1 MNEALF
7 SQVNR
12 LQVEGGTLEYGVTG
26 KPGAPALLLLHGIRN
41 TKLLFAPI
49 VPALAE
55 RYRVIAVD
63 IRGHGNSESQDNSFS
78 FERIVTDLIQLL
90 EKEQLEQV
98 TIVAA
103 SFSAVPAQMLA
114 IREPKCVASLVL
126 LDGGYYSLG
135 EVPGFNREKVVERLA
150 TTRFSSVEE
159 AERQFAER
167 YGTRVMPEGWMREEL
182 LKREDDSY
190 GYRLPREGFSAYF
203 QEYSVHSQSELF
215 QQLTCPVLLLLA
227 DDSLLSKDEQQFHR
241 QAVANYQRIVK
252 QAKVKVI
259 PEAQHLLM
267 VTHPQ
272 ETVNEIH
279 DFLSK

>member
-12 LQVEGGTLEYGVTG
+12 LKVEVGTLEYGVAG
-26 KPGAPALLLLHGIRN
+26 KPDAPALLLLHGIRN

-49 VPALAE
+49 LPALAE

-63 IRGHGNSESQDNSFS
+63 VRGHGNSVSHGSFS
-78 FERIVTDLIQLL
+78 FEQIVTDLIQLMDA
-90 EKEQLEQV
+90 EQLEQV

-114 IREPKCVASLVL
+114 IREPRRVASLVL

-150 TTRFSSVEE
+150 TTRFTSVEE

-167 YGTRVMPEGWMREEL
+167 YGTRAMPEGWMRDEL
-182 LKREDDSY
+182 LKREEGSY
-190 GYRLPREGFSAYF
+190 GYRLPREAFSAYF
-203 QEYSVHSQSELF
+203 QEYSVHSQPELF

-227 DDSLLSKDEQQFHR
+227 DDSLLSKEEQHFHR
-241 QAVANYQRIVK
+241 QAVSHYQRIVK
-252 QAKVKVI
+252 QAKVKMI

-272 ETVNEIH
+272 ETVNEVH
-279 DFLSK
+279 DFVSK

>member
-1 MNEALF
+1 MSEALF

-12 LQVEGGTLEYGVTG
+12 LQVEEGTLEYGVTG
-26 KPGAPALLLLHGIRN
+26 KPDAPALLLLHGIRN

-49 VPALAE
+49 LPALAE

-63 IRGHGNSESQDNSFS
+63 IRGHGNSVSHGSFS

-90 EKEQLEQV
+90 DAEQLEQV
-98 TIVAA
+98 TVVAA

-114 IREPKCVASLVL
+114 IREPKRVASIVL

-167 YGTRVMPEGWMREEL
+167 YGTRVMPEGWMRDEL
-182 LKREDDSY
+182 LKREEGSY
-190 GYRLPREGFSAYF
+190 GYRLPKEAFSAYF
-203 QEYSVHSQSELF
+203 QEYTVHSQPELF
-215 QQLTCPVLLLLA
+215 RQLTCPVLLLLA
-227 DDSLLSKDEQQFHR
+227 DDSLLSKEEQQFHR
-241 QAVANYQRIVK
+241 QAAANYQRIVK
-252 QAKVKVI
+252 QAKVKMI

-272 ETVNEIH
+272 ETVNEIR

>member
-7 SQVNR
+7 SHVNR
-12 LQVEGGTLEYGVTG
+12 LQVVGGTLEYGVTG
-26 KPGAPALLLLHGIRN
+26 KPHGPALLLLHGIRN

-49 VPALAE
+49 LPALAE
-55 RYRVIAVD
+55 RNRVIAVD
-63 IRGHGNSESQDNSFS
+63 IRGHGNSVSQGSFS
-78 FERIVTDLIQLL
+78 FEQIVTDLIQLL

-114 IREPKCVASLVL
+114 IRQPKRVASLVL

-167 YGTRVMPEGWMREEL
+167 YGTRVMPEGWMQDEL
-182 LKREDDSY
+182 LKKEDGY
-190 GYRLPREGFSAYF
+190 GYRLSREAFSAYF
-203 QEYSVHSQSELF
+203 QEYSVHSQPDLF
-215 QQLTCPVLLLLA
+215 QQLTCPLLLLLA
-227 DDSLLSKDEQQFHR
+227 DDSLLSKEEEQFHR

-252 QAKVKVI
+252 QAKVKMI

>member
-1 MNEALF
+1 MNVALF
-7 SQVNR
+7 AQVNR

-26 KPGAPALLLLHGIRN
+26 KSDAPALLLLHGIRN

-49 VPALAE
+49 LPALAE

-63 IRGHGNSESQDNSFS
+63 IRGHGNSESHDSFS

-114 IREPKCVASLVL
+114 IREPRRVASLVL

-135 EVPGFNREKVVERLA
+135 EAPGFNQEKVVERLA

-159 AERQFAER
+159 AERQFSER
-167 YGTRVMPEGWMREEL
+167 YSTSMMPEGWMREEL
-182 LKREDDSY
+182 LKKEDGSY
-190 GYRLPREGFSAYF
+190 GYRLPREAFSAYF
-203 QEYSVHSQSELF
+203 QEYSIHSQPELF

-227 DDSLLSKDEQQFHR
+227 DDNLFSKEEQQFHR
-241 QAVANYQRIVK
+241 QAVATYQGIVK
-252 QAKVKVI
+252 QAKVKMI
-259 PEAQHLLM
+259 SKAQHLLM

-272 ETVNEIH
+272 ETVNEIQ

>member
-1 MNEALF
+1 MF

-12 LQVEGGTLEYGVTG
+12 LQVDGGTLEYGVAG
-26 KPGAPALLLLHGIRN
+26 KPDAPALLLLHGIRN

-49 VPALAE
+49 LPSLAE

-63 IRGHGNSESQDNSFS
+63 IRGHGNSVSHGSFL
-78 FERIVTDLIQLL
+78 FEQIVTDLIQLL

-114 IREPKCVASLVL
+114 IREPKRVASLVL

-150 TTRFSSVEE
+150 TTGFSSVEE

-167 YGTRVMPEGWMREEL
+167 YGTRVMPAGWMRDEL
-182 LKREDDSY
+182 LKREEGSY
-190 GYRLPREGFSAYF
+190 GYRLPREAFSAYF
-203 QEYSVHSQSELF
+203 QEYSVHSQPELF
-215 QQLTCPVLLLLA
+215 RQLTCPVLLLLA

-252 QAKVKVI
+252 QAKVKMI
-259 PEAQHLLM
+259 PDAQHLLM

-272 ETVNEIH
+272 ETVDEIH
-279 DFLSK
+279 DYLSK

>member
-1 MNEALF
+1 MDEALF
-7 SQVNR
+7 SHVNR

-26 KPGAPALLLLHGIRN
+26 KSDAPALLLLHGIRN

-49 VPALAE
+49 LPALAE

-63 IRGHGNSESQDNSFS
+63 IRGHGNSVSHGSFS
-78 FERIVTDLIQLL
+78 FEQIVTDLIQLL
-90 EKEQLEQV
+90 DAEQLEQV
-98 TIVAA
+98 TVVAA

-114 IREPKCVASLVL
+114 IREPKRVASLVL

-135 EVPGFNREKVVERLA
+135 EVPGFNTEMVVERLT

-167 YGTRVMPEGWMREEL
+167 YGTRVMPEGWMRDEL
-182 LKREDDSY
+182 LKREDDHY
-190 GYRLPREGFSAYF
+190 GYRLPREAFSAYF
-203 QEYSVHSQSELF
+203 QEYSIHSQPELY

-227 DDSLLSKDEQQFHR
+227 DDSLLSKEEQQFHR
-241 QAVANYQRIVK
+241 QAVANYLWIVK
-252 QAKVKVI
+252 QAKVKMI
-259 PEAQHLLM
+259 LEAQHLLM

>member
-1 MNEALF
+1 MNEELF

-12 LQVEGGTLEYGVTG
+12 LQVEEGTLEYGVTG
-26 KPGAPALLLLHGIRN
+26 KPDAPALLLLHGIRN

-49 VPALAE
+49 LPALAE

-63 IRGHGNSESQDNSFS
+63 IRGHGNSVSHGSFS

-114 IREPKCVASLVL
+114 IREPKRVASIVL

-135 EVPGFNREKVVERLA
+135 EVPGFNREKVVERLI

-167 YGTRVMPEGWMREEL
+167 YGTKMMPKGWMRDEL
-182 LKREDDSY
+182 LKREDGSY
-190 GYRLPREGFSAYF
+190 GYRLPREAFSAYF
-203 QEYSVHSQSELF
+203 QEYSVHSQPELF
-215 QQLTCPVLLLLA
+215 QLLTCPVLLLLA
-227 DDSLLSKDEQQFHR
+227 DDSLMSKEEQQFHR
-241 QAVANYQRIVK
+241 QAVVHYQRIVK
-252 QAKVKVI
+252 QAKVKMI
-259 PEAQHLLM
+259 PKAQHLLM

>member
-26 KPGAPALLLLHGIRN
+26 KPDAPALLLLHGIRN

-49 VPALAE
+49 LSALAE
-55 RYRVIAVD
+55 EYRVIAVD
-63 IRGHGNSESQDNSFS
+63 IRGHGNSVSQGSFS
-78 FERIVTDLIQLL
+78 FEGIVTDLIQLM

-114 IREPKCVASLVL
+114 IREPKRVASLIL

-167 YGTRVMPEGWMREEL
+167 YGTRVMPEGWMQEEL
-182 LKREDDSY
+182 VKKEDGSY
-190 GYRLPREGFSAYF
+190 GYRLPREAFSAYF
-203 QEYSVHSQSELF
+203 QEYSVHCQPELF

-227 DDSLLSKDEQQFHR
+227 DDGLLSKEEQQFHR
-241 QAVANYQRIVK
+241 QAVATYQGMVK
-252 QAKVKVI
+252 QAKVKMI
-259 PEAQHLLM
+259 PKAQHLLM

-272 ETVNEIH
+272 EIVNEIH

>member
-7 SQVNR
+7 VHVNR
-12 LQVEGGTLEYGVTG
+12 LQIEGGTLEYGVTG
-26 KPGAPALLLLHGIRN
+26 KPDAPALLLLHGIRN

-49 VPALAE
+49 LPALAE

-63 IRGHGNSESQDNSFS
+63 IRGHGNSVSHGSFS
-78 FERIVTDLIQLL
+78 FEWIVTDLIQLL
-90 EKEQLEQV
+90 DAEQLEQV

-114 IREPKCVASLVL
+114 IREPKRVASLVL

-135 EVPGFNREKVVERLA
+135 KVPGFNREKVVERLA
-150 TTRFSSVEE
+150 TTQFSSVEE

-182 LKREDDSY
+182 VKKEDGSY
-190 GYRLPREGFSAYF
+190 GYRLPREAFSTYF
-203 QEYSVHSQSELF
+203 EEYSVHSQPELF
-215 QQLTCPVLLLLA
+215 RQLTCPVLLLLA
-227 DDSLLSKDEQQFHR
+227 DDSLLSKEEQQFHR
-241 QAVANYQRIVK
+241 QAVAAYQGMVK
-252 QAKVKVI
+252 QAKVKMI

-272 ETVNEIH
+272 ETVKEIR

>member
-1 MNEALF
+1 MDEALF

-12 LQVEGGTLEYGVTG
+12 LQVEEGTLEYGVTG
-26 KPGAPALLLLHGIRN
+26 KSDAPALLLLHGIRN

-49 VPALAE
+49 LPRLAE

-63 IRGHGNSESQDNSFS
+63 IRGHGNSVSDGSFS

-90 EKEQLEQV
+90 DAEQLEQV

-114 IREPKCVASLVL
+114 IREPKRVASLVL

-167 YGTRVMPEGWMREEL
+167 YGTRVMPEGWMRDEL

-190 GYRLPREGFSAYF
+190 GYRLPREAFSAYF
-203 QEYSVHSQSELF
+203 KEYSVHSQPEMF

-227 DDSLLSKDEQQFHR
+227 DDSLLSKEEQQFHH
-241 QAVANYQRIVK
+241 QAVANYQGIVK
-252 QAKVKVI
+252 QAKVKMI
-259 PEAQHLLM
+259 QEAQHLLM

-272 ETVNEIH
+272 ETVNEIQ
-279 DFLSK
+279 DFLLK

>member
-1 MNEALF
+1 MNAALF
-7 SQVNR
+7 AQVNR

-49 VPALAE
+49 LPALAE

-63 IRGHGNSESQDNSFS
+63 IRGHGNSVSHGSFS

-114 IREPKCVASLVL
+114 IRELKRVAALVL

-159 AERQFAER
+159 AERQFSER
-167 YGTRVMPEGWMREEL
+167 YGKSVMPEGWMREEL
-182 LKREDDSY
+182 VKNEDGSY
-190 GYRLPREGFSAYF
+190 GYRLPREAFSAYF
-203 QEYSVHSQSELF
+203 QEYSVHSQPELF

-227 DDSLLSKDEQQFHR
+227 DDSLLSKEEQQFHR
-241 QAVANYQRIVK
+241 QAVATYQGIVK
-252 QAKVKVI
+252 QAEVKMI
-259 PEAQHLLM
+259 LEAQHLLM

>member
-1 MNEALF
+1 MDEALF

-12 LQVEGGTLEYGVTG
+12 LQVEGGRLEYGVTG
-26 KPGAPALLLLHGIRN
+26 KPHAPALLLLHGIRN

-49 VPALAE
+49 LPALAE

-63 IRGHGNSESQDNSFS
+63 IRGHGNSVSHGSFS
-78 FERIVTDLIQLL
+78 FEQIVTDLIQLL

-98 TIVAA
+98 TVVAA

-114 IREPKCVASLVL
+114 IREPKRVASLVL

-135 EVPGFNREKVVERLA
+135 DVPGFNREKVVERLS

-167 YGTRVMPEGWMREEL
+167 YGTRVMPEGWMRDEL
-182 LKREDDSY
+182 LKREDGSY
-190 GYRLPREGFSAYF
+190 GYRLPGEAFSAYF
-203 QEYSVHSQSELF
+203 QEYSIHCQPELF

-227 DDSLLSKDEQQFHR
+227 DDSLLSKEEQQFHR
-241 QAVANYQRIVK
+241 QAVATYQRIVK
-252 QAKVKVI
+252 QAKVKMI

-267 VTHPQ
+267 VTHPK

-279 DFLSK
+279 DFLSE

>member
-7 SQVNR
+7 SHVNR

-26 KPGAPALLLLHGIRN
+26 KPDAPALLLLHGIRN

-49 VPALAE
+49 LPSLAE
-55 RYRVIAVD
+55 EYRVIAVD
-63 IRGHGNSESQDNSFS
+63 IRGHGNSVSQGPFS
-78 FERIVTDLIQLL
+78 FEGIVTDLIQLM

-114 IREPKCVASLVL
+114 IREPKRVASLVL

-150 TTRFSSVEE
+150 TTRFFSVEE

-182 LKREDDSY
+182 VKKEDGSY
-190 GYRLPREGFSAYF
+190 GYRLPREAFSAYF
-203 QEYSVHSQSELF
+203 QEYSVHCQPELF

-227 DDSLLSKDEQQFHR
+227 DDSLLSKEEQQFHR
-241 QAVANYQRIVK
+241 QAVATYQEMVK
-252 QAKVKVI
+252 QAKVKMI
-259 PEAQHLLM
+259 SKAQHLLM

-279 DFLSK
+279 VFLSK